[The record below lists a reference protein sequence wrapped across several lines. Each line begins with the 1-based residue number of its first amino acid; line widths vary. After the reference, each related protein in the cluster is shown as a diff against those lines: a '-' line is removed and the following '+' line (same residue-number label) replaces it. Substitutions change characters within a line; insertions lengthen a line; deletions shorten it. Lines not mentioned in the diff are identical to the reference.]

1 MEENNEFVEIG
12 AQFSVDKNNDLVY
25 NITYKCLRT
34 GIIKHKKITYVRYKM
49 QEEEVCYEE

>member
-49 QEEEVCYEE
+49 QEEEVWYEE

>member
-49 QEEEVCYEE
+49 QEEEV